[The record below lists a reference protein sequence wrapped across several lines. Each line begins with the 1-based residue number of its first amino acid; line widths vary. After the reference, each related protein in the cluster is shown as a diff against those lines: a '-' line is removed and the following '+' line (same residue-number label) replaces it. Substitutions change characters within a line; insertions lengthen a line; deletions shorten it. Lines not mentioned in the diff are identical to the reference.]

1 MLTARQRNLLKI
13 IIEEFIQ
20 TAEAVGSLDLG
31 DKYDLEV
38 SPATI
43 RNEMATL
50 SKEGLLE
57 KLHASSGRVPT
68 TKAIKWFLREALSD
82 FEELEV
88 SRTARIKEE
97 LFQKRFS
104 TDKLLMQ
111 AVTSLS
117 DLTGNTAL
125 AMLDGRRFT
134 SGISRFID
142 QPEYQD
148 VERLKKILSVM
159 EDYQAFSELFSRYSS
174 DEDIR
179 VLVGEETGID
189 SFVDSAVAFAGIKI
203 FGRDKGYLAV
213 IGPNRMNYA
222 RVIPAVKYIVRTI
235 QDVVKGW

>member
-13 IIEEFIQ
+13 IIEEFIN

-31 DKYDLEV
+31 EKYDLEV

-43 RNEMATL
+43 RNEMASL
-50 SKEGLLE
+50 SEEGLLE

-68 TKAIKWFLREALSD
+68 TKAIKWFLKEALD
-82 FEELEV
+82 EYEELEI
-88 SRTARIKEE
+88 SRATRIKEE

-111 AVTSLS
+111 AVSSLS

-189 SFVDSAVAFAGIKI
+189 SFSDSAVAFAGIKI

-222 RVIPAVKYIVRTI
+222 RVIPAVKYIVLTI